1 MARLTQPFNP
11 IQELG
16 ITQLVGPD
24 QQVDQNEYA
33 ASVAALL
40 GPSGYNKPISGEILH
55 LTLFSRETGSGS
67 VQTPAGQLLVLD
79 ADPATAAGDTSITA
93 AERLTVIGAIPVTAD
108 DWISDANGASA
119 TIFTKPL
126 AFHALHSLYLLWF
139 HEDATSLNDAAG
151 DDEILEVN
159 AWYRMDS

>member
-1 MARLTQPFNP
+1 MSRLTQPFNP
-11 IQELG
+11 IQETG
-16 ITQLVGPD
+16 IVELIGKD
-24 QQVDQNEYA
+24 EQVDQNDFGGSA
-33 ASVAALL
+33 AVLL

-55 LTLFSRETGSGS
+55 VTLYSRETGSGS
-67 VQTPAGQLLVLD
+67 VGTPDGQLLILD
-79 ADPATAAGDTSITA
+79 ADPATAAGDTAITA
-93 AERLTVIGAIPVTAD
+93 AERLTVIGAIPVENT

-126 AFHALHSLYLLWF
+126 AFHALHYLYFLWF
-139 HEDATSLNDAAG
+139 HESATSFNDAEG